1 MKYKLLEPLLVLAVF
16 SLDRLAKFFI
26 LKRLYLK
33 SVEVLPFLKLT
44 YVQNT
49 GVAFGMFRDSNNFF
63 IVFSAILIVALLLFR
78 RKVPDFA
85 ASGGH
90 FFRGIEPQA
99 ETALPQSRADSGYGP
114 AAVSGFIAAKKKY
127 WRHLNSRAAAVCFT
141 RFGLALVLGGALGN
155 LYDRLAYGFVVD
167 FFDLSFFPAVFNVAD
182 SAITAGAVLLA
193 MGLNSGH
200 GIGDGDGRRG

>member
-16 SLDRLAKFFI
+16 SLDRLTKFFV

-33 SVEVLPFLKLT
+33 SVEVLPFFKLT

-63 IVFSAILIVALLLFR
+63 IVFSAILIAALLLFR
-78 RKVPDFA
+78 RKIPDFA

-90 FFRGIEPQA
+90 FFRGIEAQV
-99 ETALPQSRADSGYGP
+99 ETVCADSGHDT
-114 AAVSGFIAAKKKY
+114 AAVSGSPAVKRAC
-127 WRHLNSRAAAVCFT
+127 WRYLNSRAAAVCFT
-141 RFGLALVLGGALGN
+141 RVGLALVLGGALGN
-155 LYDRLAYGFVVD
+155 LYDRLVYGFVVD

-182 SAITAGAVLLA
+182 SAITAGAILLA
-193 MGLNSGH
+193 TGLNSGH
-200 GIGDGDGRRG
+200 GIGDGGEKQG